1 MCIGRFLGGFVVGA
15 AMGGVIGLL
24 LAPRSG
30 EETRELLLDKTE
42 EAYKCSEDS
51 LKEIQTKAN
60 DVMDN
65 IQKKGDELFN
75 KVQDLIKQ
83 QRGEA

>member
-1 MCIGRFLGGFVVGA
+1 MCIGRFLGCFVVGA
-15 AMGGVIGLL
+15 DFGGILGLL
-24 LAPRSG
+24 LAPHSG

-42 EAYKCSEDS
+42 EVCKTSEDS
-51 LKEIQTKAN
+51 IKDLQTKAN
-60 DVMDN
+60 HVMDN
-65 IQKKGDELFN
+65 IQQKGDELFN

>member
-42 EAYKCSEDS
+42 EVYKTSEDS

-65 IQKKGDELFN
+65 IQKKGDDLFN
-75 KVQDLIKQ
+75 KVQDLLKQ

>member
-1 MCIGRFLGGFVVGA
+1 MCTGRFFGGFIIGA
-15 AMGGVIGLL
+15 AVGGVLGLL

-42 EAYKCSEDS
+42 EVCKQSEDS
-51 LKEIQTKAN
+51 IKELQEKAS

>member
-1 MCIGRFLGGFVVGA
+1 MCTERFLGGFVIGA
-15 AMGGVIGLL
+15 AVGGVLGLL
-24 LAPRSG
+24 LAPSSG
-30 EETRELLLDKTE
+30 EETREKILDKTE
-42 EAYKCSEDS
+42 EVYKHSEDS

-65 IQKKGDELFN
+65 IQKKGDDLFN